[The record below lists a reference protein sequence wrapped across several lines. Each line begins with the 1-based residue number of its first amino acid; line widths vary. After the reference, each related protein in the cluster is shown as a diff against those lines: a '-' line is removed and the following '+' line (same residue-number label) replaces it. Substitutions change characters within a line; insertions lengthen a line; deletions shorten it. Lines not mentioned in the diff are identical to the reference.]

1 MRVLEL
7 SVPGVGLAKGTEISA
22 GIETSEEGS

>member
-1 MRVLEL
+1 MQVLEL
-7 SVPGVGLAKGTEISA
+7 SVPGVVSAKGTEISA